1 MLKSK
6 WNSRYFFSFT
16 ALLMLLVSTASSA
29 ANPPLWQKLGRATY
43 VTEGAK
49 QPQHLFYVITDANCP
64 YCNELW
70 RELQLFYGQGL
81 EVRYVMVGILSDSS
95 PGKAAAIL
103 EAKDPV
109 AALDRDET
117 QYGKLPDDL
126 GGGIAPLASPKP
138 KTLTALKSNEQL
150 MHDLGVQGTPALIY
164 IDSHGMMQ
172 TIQSVPTLATISG
185 IVAEAAPK

>member
-1 MLKSK
+1 MHKSK
-6 WNSRYFFSFT
+6 DNRTFSCLIT
-16 ALLMLLVSTASSA
+16 LLMLLVSATSSA
-29 ANPPLWQKLGRATY
+29 ANPPLWQKLGKAAY

-103 EAKDPV
+103 EAKDPS
-109 AALDRDET
+109 AALDQDEA
-117 QYGKLPDDL
+117 QYGKLTDDL
-126 GGGIAPLASPKP
+126 GGGIAPLATLKP
-138 KTLTALKSNEQL
+138 NTLAALKSDEKL
-150 MHDLGVQGTPALIY
+150 MRDLGVQGTPALIY
-164 IDSHGMMQ
+164 IDSHGMLQ
-172 TIQSVPTLATISG
+172 TIQSVPILPRSPGAS
-185 IVAEAAPK
+185 